1 MVLPEKYRNAVLNE
15 NVFGVMNDM
24 PDNSLDMIYGDPD
37 YNVGIKYDGESFTTS
52 FQDYIEWYVSLAKEC
67 LRILK
72 PDGNLFFINYPKQ
85 NAHLRVKYLDDNAH
99 SVHDYV
105 WVYNTNVGHSP
116 RRFTTAHRSILH
128 VTKSRNNKFY
138 KEQVAQPYQNPTD
151 SRIQQRIKDGHM
163 GRMPYSWINM
173 NLIKNVSRTK
183 TIHPCQI
190 PESLSGLLMRSC
202 TIPGDTIFILFGGS
216 GSEVI
221 QAKSMGLT
229 YMTCELQ
236 SRYVEMIKSRLSEG
250 RIGQKYAWQ
259 GRYK

>member
-105 WVYNTNVGHSP
+105 WVYNTNEGHSP

-163 GRMPYSWINM
+163 GRMP
-173 NLIKNVSRTK
+173 
-183 TIHPCQI
+183 
-190 PESLSGLLMRSC
+190 
-202 TIPGDTIFILFGGS
+202 LF
-216 GSEVI
+216 
-221 QAKSMGLT
+221 LD
-229 YMTCELQ
+229 
-236 SRYVEMIKSRLSEG
+236 
-250 RIGQKYAWQ
+250 
-259 GRYK
+259 

>member
-1 MVLPEKYRNAVLNE
+1 
-15 NVFGVMNDM
+15 
-24 PDNSLDMIYGDPD
+24 
-37 YNVGIKYDGESFTTS
+37 
-52 FQDYIEWYVSLAKEC
+52 
-67 LRILK
+67 
-72 PDGNLFFINYPKQ
+72 
-85 NAHLRVKYLDDNAH
+85 
-99 SVHDYV
+99 
-105 WVYNTNVGHSP
+105 
-116 RRFTTAHRSILH
+116 
-128 VTKSRNNKFY
+128 
-138 KEQVAQPYQNPTD
+138 
-151 SRIQQRIKDGHM
+151 
-163 GRMPYSWINM
+163 M

-259 GRYK
+259 GRYKWTGRLLPDSDIPSHNWYAAKCASMVMGRVIGNLRIITGSWIYQLHTPCESSSWFVWVHVFWSFTKI